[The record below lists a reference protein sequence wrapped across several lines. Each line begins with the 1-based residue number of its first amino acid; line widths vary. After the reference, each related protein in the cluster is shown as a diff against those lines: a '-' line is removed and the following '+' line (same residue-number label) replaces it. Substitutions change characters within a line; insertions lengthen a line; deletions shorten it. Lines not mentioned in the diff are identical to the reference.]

1 MSTYSLSDR
10 QPMGPG
16 AVPDTTG
23 IRGGVQGGV
32 NPGLAVPF
40 TPTPVDAGQSTLTS
54 ISRFAQA
61 RLAPL
66 VQREREAR
74 FLKGA
79 SRVAQGEAAADIEA
93 QRPAWAVAF
102 GDDDEVLG
110 AMAYQ
115 GKADAARAE
124 LALRDTMEQDA
135 ELDPDTYAATLQ
147 ERMRSLETGDADR
160 DTAWKTQVLGSLPML
175 MKEHAKAHKAW
186 SQKRAL
192 VARDDAI
199 GAHMA
204 AFEVAAKQAGAEW
217 SVADRQVYF
226 GKLLSDIAPVMPGEN
241 PEVRDQ
247 QLTRQLES
255 QVAAGRFAAV
265 ELFRNTPELW
275 QSLST
280 QSQDRLEQLT
290 RTRASQEIAKAI
302 GDHPD
307 LWAKVDDLGANTP
320 DTSDELL
327 KQADGINDELRI
339 RTGIPAD
346 FITQNDLFRLW
357 GQKRARDR
365 QDERAAAAEVR
376 RALGARLG
384 RGRTAERVLRQQQAL
399 QAFSYRG
406 GPARV
411 KATSSVTQEDLQTA
425 GDQLFGQRLAA
436 LGQAK
441 SPEERDKAWASLTQL
456 VDYADDVKIPAL
468 AQQALAIGAATQYS
482 AEFQTHV
489 DMVQRLGIE
498 RAGKLGYWSEPGVL
512 RQMEQY
518 QQLMQLSDPQ
528 GKPLYTPQTAF
539 AEARARVLAEP
550 IRAAGT
556 RARKEADQ
564 KLIDKTVEAWAD
576 PWLARDRATPQSVN
590 LLKSLLAAEVD
601 RHPVGMS
608 NEAAVAT
615 AWGRVQQTAKSFG
628 PVFYLDKSGSNTDPW
643 RMLNKNDKGEVLG
656 FTDPSVMVA
665 PFEAA
670 LSKKLGRESKL
681 QEADFLFRIPAP
693 DGDFAF
699 LTTAVVD
706 GITRPVVV
714 TKADIEREMRAPKAQ
729 PPARTRPGVQPAWKL
744 PQYQ

>member
-32 NPGLAVPF
+32 SPGLAVPF

-204 AFEVAAKQAGAEW
+204 AFEVAAKQAGSEW
-217 SVADRQVYF
+217 SVADRQAYF

-290 RTRASQEIAKAI
+290 RTRASQEIGKAI

-307 LWAKVDDLGANTP
+307 MWEKMDRIYSDPP
-320 DTSDELL
+320 DTVEELL
-327 KQADGINDELRI
+327 KQVDAFNDELQI

-346 FITQNDLFRLW
+346 LITQNDVMRIW
-357 GQKRARDR
+357 QQQKVRDRQEAARVRATIQGRMGGGRGRRPVVDAEVKAQAAARYFEFPGGPERARDR
-365 QDERAAAAEVR
+365 GDVTAKDL
-376 RALGARLG
+376 AL
-384 RGRTAERVLRQQQAL
+384 
-399 QAFSYRG
+399 
-406 GPARV
+406 
-411 KATSSVTQEDLQTA
+411 A
-425 GDQLFGQRLAA
+425 GDQLFGK
-436 LGQAK
+436 AK
-441 SPEERDKAWASLTQL
+441 TPEEAATLL
-456 VDYADDVKIPAL
+456 LNADSVKIPA
-468 AQQALAIGAATQYS
+468 AEQQATAIARATQWGP
-482 AEFQTHV
+482 EFDTHAKIV
-489 DMVQRLGIE
+489 ATIGFE
-498 RAGKLGYWSEPGVL
+498 RAGGLGYWPAETL
-512 RQMEQY
+512 RIMEEY
-518 QQLMQLSDPQ
+518 GKLSAQTDSRGLPTH
-528 GKPLYTPQTAF
+528 TPQLAF
-539 AEARARVLAEP
+539 QEARARVLTEP
-550 IRAAGT
+550 LRAAATKGRSESLT
-556 RARKEADQ
+556 
-564 KLIDKTVEAWAD
+564 KLVDSTIKSWAD
-576 PWLARDRATPQSVN
+576 PWFGPDQATKQGVGVLRALVLQEVDKSPVGLSEQVAVASAWGKVRSSA
-590 LLKSLLAAEVD
+590 KSLGQ
-601 RHPVGMS
+601 H
-608 NEAAVAT
+608 
-615 AWGRVQQTAKSFG
+615 
-628 PVFYLDKSGSNTDPW
+628 FYIDKSESKQDPLSL
-643 RMLNKNDKGEVLG
+643 LNRDERGVPQGIRASLAQ
-656 FTDPSVMVA
+656 PA
-665 PFEAA
+665 FEAA
-670 LSKKLGRESKL
+670 LSKKLGREAKL
-681 QEADFLFRIPAP
+681 NEADFLIRIPAQ

-699 LTTAVVD
+699 LTTAINKA
-706 GITRPVVV
+706 GNLIPVVIRAQDV
-714 TKADIEREMRAPKAQ
+714 ERELKGAPEQATARQPRAEAIMSGEVPMF
-729 PPARTRPGVQPAWKL
+729 P
-744 PQYQ
+744 